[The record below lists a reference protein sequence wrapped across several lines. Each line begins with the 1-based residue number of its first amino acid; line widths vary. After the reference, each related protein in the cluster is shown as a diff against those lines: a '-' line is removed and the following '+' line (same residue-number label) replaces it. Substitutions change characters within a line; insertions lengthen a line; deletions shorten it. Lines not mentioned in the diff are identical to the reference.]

1 MFSIKL
7 SHLTSTKHSLFIQPT
22 SINWTPNT
30 GQVVFQ
36 HLQTQHWPRS
46 TSWLSRITCPWSK
59 LAPPS
64 NHTLDLLFGKHQQ
77 PAAWWPY
84 LDIIPQLCRLQK
96 LKGDILEELTPW
108 SSLQHLSLV
117 QITGLLKSPT
127 QGISYE
133 ALRQALCGSR
143 ASGGGGRHLED
154 AKVDRASPLPESS
167 HDTKAGACQEKRQDK
182 HQDDTAKLFYFSVL
196 VWVWHKYP

>member
-36 HLQTQHWPRS
+36 HLQTQHWQRS

-59 LAPPS
+59 LAPLS
-64 NHTLDLLFGKHQQ
+64 NHTLDILFGKHQQ

-84 LDIIPQLCRLQK
+84 LDIIPQLYRLQK
-96 LKGDILEELTPW
+96 LKGDILEGANPLIKPSALILGPNHRPIEVSHTRDFIWGPQASTVWKQSIRKRGQTP
-108 SSLQHLSLV
+108 
-117 QITGLLKSPT
+117 GRC
-127 QGISYE
+127 E
-133 ALRQALCGSR
+133 
-143 ASGGGGRHLED
+143 SGQKRHLFRNP
-154 AKVDRASPLPESS
+154 AMTP
-167 HDTKAGACQEKRQDK
+167 
-182 HQDDTAKLFYFSVL
+182 
-196 VWVWHKYP
+196 

>member
-59 LAPPS
+59 LAPLS
-64 NHTLDLLFGKHQQ
+64 NHTLDILFGKHQQ

-84 LDIIPQLCRLQK
+84 LDIIPQLYRLQK
-96 LKGDILEELTPW
+96 LKGDILEGANPLIKP
-108 SSLQHLSLV
+108 SALILGPNHS
-117 QITGLLKSPT
+117 LLKSPT

-143 ASGGGGRHLED
+143 AFGGGGRHLED
-154 AKVDRASPLPESS
+154 VKVDRSVTSS
-167 HDTKAGACQEKRQDK
+167 GIQPWHHSMSLSREAARWTSGWHSK
-182 HQDDTAKLFYFSVL
+182 TVLFQRFGL
-196 VWVWHKYP
+196 GLA